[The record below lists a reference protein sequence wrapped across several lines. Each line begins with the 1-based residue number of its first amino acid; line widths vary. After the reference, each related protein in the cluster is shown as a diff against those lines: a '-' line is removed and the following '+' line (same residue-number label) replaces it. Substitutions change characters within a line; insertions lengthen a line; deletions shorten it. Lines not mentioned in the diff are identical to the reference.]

1 MNRCMNPIY
10 HDMRTFRKESVF
22 TQKDI
27 ADLLGTK
34 DVSQISRHETN
45 PIHPQVEM
53 GLLYEI
59 LFKAP
64 FSEFFPRQKEL
75 LKKRLRVRIPNIIDE
90 LKCLDMNDIVNKK
103 IGCLQSILSDLDNP
117 SQNV

>member
-10 HDMRTFRKESVF
+10 HDLRTVRKRSPF

-45 PIHPQVEM
+45 PMHPQVEI

-59 LFKAP
+59 LFKEP
-64 FSEFFPRQKEL
+64 LSQFFPRQRDNL
-75 LKKRLRVRIPNIIDE
+75 IRRLRLRIPNIIDE
-90 LKCLDMNDIVNKK
+90 LRCLDVNELVTKK

-117 SQNV
+117 S

>member
-1 MNRCMNPIY
+1 MNPIY
-10 HDMRTFRKESVF
+10 HDLRTARKKSIF

-27 ADLLGTK
+27 SDLLGTK

-45 PIHPQVEM
+45 PIHPQVEI

-59 LFKAP
+59 IFKTSL
-64 FSEFFPRQKEL
+64 SEFFPRQKERL
-75 LKKRLRVRIPNIIDE
+75 IKRLRIRIPNLIDE

-103 IGCLQSILSDLDNP
+103 IGCLQSILSDLNNP